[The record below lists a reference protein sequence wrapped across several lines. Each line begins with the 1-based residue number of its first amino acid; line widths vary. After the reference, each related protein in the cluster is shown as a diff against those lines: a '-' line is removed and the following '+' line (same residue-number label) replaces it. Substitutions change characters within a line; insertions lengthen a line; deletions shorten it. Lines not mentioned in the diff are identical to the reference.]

1 MTRRVAAA
9 VLAVLSGWL
18 WLGVAAPAR
27 RERDA
32 AREEFARL
40 RTERE
45 RVRVRVAEQELRTSV
60 GRTPESG
67 AAASRAMRRVLLQ
80 STEGAPVGA
89 VRIAADPAD
98 RGRVVAIG
106 RLSVQGPLEAVLGV
120 ADRLAD
126 PRSGV
131 LVQRAILV
139 ATRPGGAEVRLD
151 VEGVSVRSGS

>member
-1 MTRRVAAA
+1 MTRRLAAA
-9 VLAVLSGWL
+9 VLVLLAAWL

-32 AREEFARL
+32 GREEFARL
-40 RTERE
+40 RAERE
-45 RVRVRVAEQELRTSV
+45 RVRSRAAELERLAAV

-67 AAASRAMRRVLLQ
+67 AAAARTLRRALLL

-89 VRIAADPAD
+89 VRIAAGPAE
-98 RGRVVAIG
+98 RGRVVATG
-106 RLSVQGPLEAVLGV
+106 RLSVEGPLEAVLGV

-131 LVQRAILV
+131 LVQRVVLV
-139 ATRPGGAEVRLD
+139 ATSPGGPAVRLD
-151 VEGVSVRSGS
+151 VEGVSVRSGP